1 MGEERGFHGGKS
13 FNSSSDFA
21 GWAGL
26 LVRPASRKRAS
37 NLARVKIHNPGRVR
51 RGRGPG
57 SPVRV
62 LSRGKDFTYVLR
74 TVTTESKAIKPP
86 WFWVPSSYLAEGIPF
101 AMVIWVAGTMF
112 KDLGHSDSEITLYTA
127 SIGIMWS
134 LKPLYAG
141 FLDMFR
147 TKKFWVIAME
157 FVMAG
162 VLGLW
167 ALSLALPNYFMVVIL
182 LLWLLAF
189 ASATQDICVDG
200 VYITSL
206 DESRQAKYIG
216 LQGAFWVTGRI
227 FGTALVVGVASALQK
242 TGMEAK
248 AAWAAAIGV
257 SMATMGLIGL
267 YHMFVLP
274 TGSTPERAESAKEVV
289 STFVDQFFDFL
300 KKPQLVGMLIFVF
313 LFRLGEGF
321 LLVEAPL
328 FMQGQVTQGGLGMCA
343 TDAVSAGCP
352 HMLEDKAL
360 IDGFISTVISLV
372 FGMAGGAFA
381 GKYGLNRKT
390 LVFMALCL
398 NVPHVTF
405 LILSQ
410 MVTPETPVPL
420 SVITT
425 LVTIEKAGY
434 SFGFVANML
443 YMMQQISPGK
453 YHMTHYAFCTSIMN
467 LVLIPTQMASGP
479 MADALGFKTFF
490 WVVIIASIPSVLG
503 AYFAPFPHKVEK
515 GTAAGLAKH

>member
-1 MGEERGFHGGKS
+1 
-13 FNSSSDFA
+13 
-21 GWAGL
+21 
-26 LVRPASRKRAS
+26 
-37 NLARVKIHNPGRVR
+37 
-51 RGRGPG
+51 
-57 SPVRV
+57 
-62 LSRGKDFTYVLR
+62 
-74 TVTTESKAIKPP
+74 
-86 WFWVPSSYLAEGIPF
+86 
-101 AMVIWVAGTMF
+101 MVIWVAGTMF

-141 FLDMFR
+141 FLDMMK

-157 FVMAG
+157 FLMAG
-162 VLGLW
+162 VLGIW
-167 ALSLALPNYFMVVIL
+167 ASSLALPNYFMVVIL

-206 DESRQAKYIG
+206 DESSQAKYIG

-227 FGTALVVGVASALQK
+227 FATALVVGIASWLQK
-242 TGMEAK
+242 GGMDARG
-248 AAWAAAIGV
+248 AWAVALGV
-257 SMATMGLIGL
+257 SMAAMALLAI
-267 YHMFVLP
+267 YHFFMLP
-274 TGSTPERAESAKEVV
+274 TGSTPERAGSAGEVV
-289 STFVDQFFDFL
+289 KTFVDQFFDFL
-300 KKPQLVGMLIFVF
+300 KKPQLFGMLLFVF

-328 FMQGQVTQGGLGMCA
+328 FMQGKITDGGLGMCA
-343 TDAVSAGCP
+343 TDAISAACP

-360 IDGFISTVISLV
+360 IDGFISTVVSLA
-372 FGMAGGAFA
+372 FGMLGGWFA
-381 GKYGLNRKT
+381 GRYGLNRKT

-405 LILSQ
+405 LVLSQ
-410 MVTPETPVPL
+410 MVSPETPVSLP
-420 SVITT
+420 VIAT

-479 MADALGFKTFF
+479 MADAMGFQTFF

-503 AYFAPFPHKVEK
+503 AYFAPFPHKVEA
-515 GTAAGLAKH
+515 GQSHGLAKH

>member
-1 MGEERGFHGGKS
+1 MENKAVKS
-13 FNSSSDFA
+13 
-21 GWAGL
+21 
-26 LVRPASRKRAS
+26 
-37 NLARVKIHNPGRVR
+37 
-51 RGRGPG
+51 
-57 SPVRV
+57 
-62 LSRGKDFTYVLR
+62 
-74 TVTTESKAIKPP
+74 P
-86 WFWVPSSYLAEGIPF
+86 WLWVPSSYLAEGIPF

-112 KDLGHSDSEITLYTA
+112 KDLGHSDSEITLSTA

-162 VLGLW
+162 ILGLW
-167 ALSLALPNYFMVVIL
+167 ATSLALPNYFMLIIL

-206 DESRQAKYIG
+206 DEASQAKFIG
-216 LQGAFWVTGRI
+216 LQGAFWNTGRV
-227 FGTALVVGVASALQK
+227 FATAVVVGMAGYLQK
-242 TGMEAK
+242 TGIGARE
-248 AAWAAAIGV
+248 AWATAIGV
-257 SMATMGLIGL
+257 SLAVMALLGV
-267 YHMFVLP
+267 YHMLTLP
-274 TGSTPERAESAKEVV
+274 QGSSPERAENAAEVV
-289 STFVDQFFDFL
+289 RTFVDQFFDFL
-300 KKPQLVGMLIFVF
+300 KKPQLLGMLTFVF

-328 FMQGQVTQGGLGMCA
+328 FMQGKVTAGGLGMCA
-343 TDAVSAGCP
+343 KDVIDVACP

-372 FGMAGGAFA
+372 FGILGGIFA

-390 LVFMALCL
+390 LVFMSLCL
-398 NVPHVTF
+398 NVPHLTF
-405 LILSQ
+405 LVLSQ
-410 MVTPETPVPL
+410 MVSPEQPVSLP
-420 SVITT
+420 VIAT

-479 MADALGFKTFF
+479 MADAMGFKLFF
-490 WVVIIASIPSVLG
+490 LVVIIASVPSVIG
-503 AYFAPFPHKVEK
+503 AYFAPFPHKVE
-515 GTAAGLAKH
+515 AGSKAGIAKH

>member
-1 MGEERGFHGGKS
+1 
-13 FNSSSDFA
+13 
-21 GWAGL
+21 
-26 LVRPASRKRAS
+26 
-37 NLARVKIHNPGRVR
+37 
-51 RGRGPG
+51 
-57 SPVRV
+57 
-62 LSRGKDFTYVLR
+62 
-74 TVTTESKAIKPP
+74 
-86 WFWVPSSYLAEGIPF
+86 
-101 AMVIWVAGTMF
+101 MVIWVAGTMF

-141 FLDMFR
+141 FLDMFK
-147 TKKFWVIAME
+147 TKKFWVVAME
-157 FVMAG
+157 FLMAATIG
-162 VLGLW
+162 VW
-167 ALSLALPNYFMVVIL
+167 ALSLALPNYFLVIIL

-206 DESRQAKYIG
+206 DESSQAKYIG

-227 FGTALVVGVASALQK
+227 FATAVVVGIASYLQK
-242 TGMEAK
+242 TGLDARS
-248 AAWAAAIGV
+248 AWAVALAVSVAALAG
-257 SMATMGLIGL
+257 IGL
-267 YHMFVLP
+267 YHLFMLP
-274 TGSTPERAESAKEVV
+274 TGSTPERPENASAVV
-289 STFVDQFFDFL
+289 KTFVDQFLDFL
-300 KKPQLVGMLIFVF
+300 KKPQLLGMLTFVF

-328 FMQGQVTQGGLGMCA
+328 FMQGKITDGGLGMCA
-343 TDAVSAGCP
+343 TEAVSLACP

-360 IDGFISTVISLV
+360 IDGFISTLVSLV
-372 FGMAGGAFA
+372 FGVAGGWYA
-381 GKYGLNRKT
+381 GKFGLNRKT

-405 LILSQ
+405 LILSH
-410 MVTPETPVPL
+410 MVTPDTPVSL
-420 SVITT
+420 ATIAT

-479 MADALGFKTFF
+479 MADSMGFKLFF
-490 WVVIIASIPSVLG
+490 WVVIFASIPSVIG
-503 AYFAPFPHKVEK
+503 AYFAPFPHKVEAGK
-515 GTAAGLAKH
+515 AAGLAKH

>member
-1 MGEERGFHGGKS
+1 MTTDAK
-13 FNSSSDFA
+13 
-21 GWAGL
+21 
-26 LVRPASRKRAS
+26 
-37 NLARVKIHNPGRVR
+37 
-51 RGRGPG
+51 
-57 SPVRV
+57 PVRSP
-62 LSRGKDFTYVLR
+62 L
-74 TVTTESKAIKPP
+74 
-86 WFWVPSSYLAEGIPF
+86 WWVPSSYLAEGIPF

-141 FLDMFR
+141 FLDMFK

-157 FVMAG
+157 FLMAG
-162 VLGLW
+162 VMALW
-167 ALSLALPNYFMVVIL
+167 ASSLALPNYFMVIIL

-206 DESRQAKYIG
+206 DDSAQGKFIG
-216 LQGAFWVTGRI
+216 LQGAFWNAGRI
-227 FGTALVVGVASALQK
+227 FGQALVVGVASYLQRG
-242 TGMEAK
+242 GMDARG
-248 AAWAAAIGV
+248 AWAVALGV
-257 SMATMGLIGL
+257 STAAMGLLAL
-267 YHMFVLP
+267 YHMAVLP
-274 TGSTPERAESAKEVV
+274 TGSTPERAESAGQVV
-289 STFVDQFFDFL
+289 RTFVDQFLDFL
-300 KKPQLVGMLIFVF
+300 KKPQLIGMLIFVF
-313 LFRLGEGF
+313 LFRVGEGF

-328 FMQGQVTQGGLGMCA
+328 FMQGKITDGGLGMCA
-343 TDAVSAGCP
+343 VSDAVTAGCP
-352 HMLEDKAL
+352 HQLADKAT
-360 IDGFISTVISLV
+360 IDGLISTVVSV
-372 FGMAGGAFA
+372 AFGMLGGWFA

-405 LILSQ
+405 LVLSQ
-410 MVTPETPVPL
+410 MVSPETPVSLP
-420 SVITT
+420 VIAT

-479 MADALGFKTFF
+479 MADAMGFQTFF
-490 WVVIIASIPSVLG
+490 WVVIIASVPSVLG
-503 AYFAPFPHKVEK
+503 AYFAPFPHKVET
-515 GTAAGLAKH
+515 GQSHGLAKH